1 MLDLM
6 RKKKES
12 FIIKFVFVVI
22 VLSFIGT
29 IFLVWG
35 KGEEGIG
42 RSAGY
47 VAKVDRTSIS
57 YDAYQ
62 NAYQNM
68 ADTYRQIFGNA
79 FTPELEKQL
88 NLKQQALD
96 RLIDSTLMLKAA
108 KSQGV
113 SVSKNEITAAIA
125 AMPTFQQNG
134 NFDFGLY
141 QQTLKMNRITP
152 EAFEES
158 KQRELLLEKTRKAV
172 MDKASV
178 SDEEVLKQF
187 HKEQDR
193 LELLYVS
200 FGAADV
206 AAEVKL
212 TDAELQDYLTKN
224 AEKFKTPEKVALAW
238 FLLGHSEPPPG
249 QQLAPDEAESFY
261 RKNLDRY
268 IDKDNAPLPFEQV
281 KERVRTDALR
291 QKAAKA
297 LYEKAADT
305 LFQNIKAGDLGLVAG
320 KLGARTQET
329 GLFTAASP
337 PAALAGEAALLKKA
351 FELKQ
356 GELGGPIETPK
367 GIYIFK
373 VKEKKASELPPLT
386 QVRAVVE
393 QQMRLVKAAEL
404 AKQKAV
410 DAQKALATGGTGLK
424 LQSTPAFGYSTKGEL
439 PGIGTSLSLLEK
451 VFELSSNAPALTE
464 PMLVGNRWFAV
475 RLKQRIAAPQSD
487 FAARKEEIK
496 QRLVPAKQEEALSSW
511 LKELRGKAKIEI
523 SPAFTAANQ

>member
-47 VAKVDRTSIS
+47 VAKVDRTTIS

-88 NLKQQALD
+88 NLKQQVLD

-113 SVSKNEITAAIA
+113 SVSKNEVTAAIA
-125 AMPTFQQNG
+125 AMPAFQQNG

-172 MDKASV
+172 MDKATV
-178 SDEEVLKQF
+178 TEEEILKQF
-187 HKEQDR
+187 HKEHDR
-193 LELLYVS
+193 LELQYVS
-200 FGAADV
+200 FSAAEV

-212 TDAELQDYLTKN
+212 TDVQLQDYLTQN
-224 AEKFKTPEKVALAW
+224 AEKFKTPEKVALSW
-238 FLLGHSEPPPG
+238 FLLGHSDPAPG
-249 QQLAPDEAESFY
+249 QQLTPEEVEAFY

-291 QKAAKA
+291 HKAAKA

-305 LFQNIKAGDLGLVAG
+305 LFQNIKSGDLGLVAG
-320 KLGARTQET
+320 KLGGKIQET

-337 PAALAGEAALLKKA
+337 PAALADEAVLLKKA

-373 VKEKKASELPPLT
+373 ITEKKAAELPPLS
-386 QVRAVVE
+386 QVRSAVE
-393 QQMRLVKAAEL
+393 QQLRLVKAAEL

-410 DAQKALATGGTGLK
+410 DAQKALATGGTGLT
-424 LQSTPAFGYSTKGEL
+424 LQNTPAFGYTTKGEL
-439 PGIGTSLSLLEK
+439 PGIGTSLPLLEK
-451 VFELSSNAPALTE
+451 AFELNSAAPALTE

-496 QRLVPAKQEEALSSW
+496 QRLVPAKQEEALGSW

>member
-1 MLDLM
+1 
-6 RKKKES
+6 
-12 FIIKFVFVVI
+12 
-22 VLSFIGT
+22 
-29 IFLVWG
+29 
-35 KGEEGIG
+35 
-42 RSAGY
+42 
-47 VAKVDRTSIS
+47 
-57 YDAYQ
+57 
-62 NAYQNM
+62 
-68 ADTYRQIFGNA
+68 
-79 FTPELEKQL
+79 
-88 NLKQQALD
+88 
-96 RLIDSTLMLKAA
+96 
-108 KSQGV
+108 
-113 SVSKNEITAAIA
+113 
-125 AMPTFQQNG
+125 
-134 NFDFGLY
+134 
-141 QQTLKMNRITP
+141 
-152 EAFEES
+152 
-158 KQRELLLEKTRKAV
+158 
-172 MDKASV
+172 
-178 SDEEVLKQF
+178 
-187 HKEQDR
+187 
-193 LELLYVS
+193 
-200 FGAADV
+200 
-206 AAEVKL
+206 
-212 TDAELQDYLTKN
+212 
-224 AEKFKTPEKVALAW
+224 
-238 FLLGHSEPPPG
+238 
-249 QQLAPDEAESFY
+249 
-261 RKNLDRY
+261 
-268 IDKDNAPLPFEQV
+268 
-281 KERVRTDALR
+281 
-291 QKAAKA
+291 
-297 LYEKAADT
+297 
-305 LFQNIKAGDLGLVAG
+305 VAG